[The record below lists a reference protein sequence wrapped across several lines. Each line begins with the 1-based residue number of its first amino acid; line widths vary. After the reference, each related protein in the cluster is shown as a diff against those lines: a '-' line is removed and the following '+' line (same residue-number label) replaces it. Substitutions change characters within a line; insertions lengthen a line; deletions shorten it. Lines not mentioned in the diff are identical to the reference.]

1 MMMMS
6 SDFARHTAVILA
18 TAFWA
23 CSASAQMPLSL
34 QEAQDQGAEHA
45 YAMQRAELDVEMA
58 QTGHQGTL
66 GHRFATGEC
75 GH

>member
-1 MMMMS
+1 MMMIS

-45 YAMQRAELDVEMA
+45 YAMQLSLI
-58 QTGHQGTL
+58 HI
-66 GHRFATGEC
+66 
-75 GH
+75 